1 MKKPV
6 PKMCMTCRNYFSY
19 EYYCTVRKLYI
30 GYVHSAE
37 YTKCKDYSL
46 CDDYRRGGKFYNSR
60 EEKENVAKR
69 SDESHGEG

>member
-6 PKMCMTCRNYFSY
+6 PKMCLTCRNFYHY
-19 EYYCTVRKLYI
+19 EYYCKTLHLYI
-30 GYVHSAE
+30 GYLYCAE
-37 YTKCKDYSL
+37 ETKCKDYRL
-46 CDDYRRGGKFYNSR
+46 HDDYRRGGKFYNSR